1 MDEETKI
8 QIRAMRASDWRVLY
22 EIWTDRR
29 VCWGTRQVP
38 FQSEDEIEK
47 KVANPPDGM
56 YGLVAEVDGRVVGH
70 TNLHRSRSPRA
81 QHSAG
86 FGMAVHPDHWDQG
99 VGSALMAAIVDL
111 ADNWLNLKRVE
122 LEVYTDNAAAIH
134 LYEKFGFVN
143 EGTKRK
149 YAFREGE
156 YVDAHV
162 MARVKD

>member
-1 MDEETKI
+1 METKI
-8 QIRAMRASDWRVLY
+8 QIRAMRASDWRALY

-29 VCWGTRQVP
+29 ICWGTRQVP

-47 KVANPPDGM
+47 KVTNPPDGM

-70 TNLHRSRSPRA
+70 INLHRSRSPRA
-81 QHSAG
+81 QHTAG
-86 FGMAVHPDHWDQG
+86 FGMAAHPDHWGQG

-122 LEVYTDNAAAIH
+122 LEVYTDNAAAIR
-134 LYEKFGFVN
+134 LYEKFGFVL